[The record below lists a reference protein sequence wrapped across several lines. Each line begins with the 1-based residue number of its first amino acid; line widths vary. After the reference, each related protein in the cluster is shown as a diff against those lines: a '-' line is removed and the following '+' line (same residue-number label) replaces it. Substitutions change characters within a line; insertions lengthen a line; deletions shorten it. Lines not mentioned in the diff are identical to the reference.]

1 MMKLINKTILITGAS
16 TGIGRA
22 VAQQLAPNN
31 RLILVARREN
41 LLHEILTET
50 EDKNRSHLVFSCDVS
65 NQQSVETVCDSLK
78 KDKIIPDVLILN
90 AGIGSNFNVQQFDLE
105 RARHTFEVNFWG
117 MVRFVQLLLP
127 EMLALKSGV
136 IAATGSIAGYRGMPG
151 SAPYSASK
159 AALSVFI
166 ESLRVDL
173 ADSAI
178 KFSVISPGFVA
189 TPMTAKHGFQMPFL
203 MTPEKA
209 ATIIIKG
216 LEKGRPEIHFPLK
229 MSIPA
234 KLAKLIPD
242 LWWAKFMHRWT
253 RR

>member
-1 MMKLINKTILITGAS
+1 MKLINKTILITGAS

-22 VAQQLAPNN
+22 LALALATEN
-31 RLILVARREN
+31 RLILIARREK
-41 LLHEILTET
+41 LLREILDET
-50 EDKNRSHLVFSCDVS
+50 ESGDKNHLIFPCDVS
-65 NQQSVETVCDSLK
+65 SQESVEAVCAKLK
-78 KDKIIPDVLILN
+78 KDNILPDILILN
-90 AGIGSNFNVQQFDLE
+90 AGIGSNFNVHEFDLQ
-105 RARHTFEVNFWG
+105 RVRHTFEVNFWG
-117 MVRFVQLLLP
+117 MVRFVHLLLP
-127 EMLALKSGV
+127 EMLALKSGI

-173 ADSAI
+173 ADSGI

-209 ATIIIKG
+209 ATTIIRG

>member
-1 MMKLINKTILITGAS
+1 MKLQNKTILVTGAS

-22 VAQQLAPNN
+22 IAHYLAKEN
-31 RLILVARREN
+31 RLILVARREK
-41 LLHEILTET
+41 LLHEILTAT
-50 EDKNRSHLVFSCDVS
+50 GTSNDHHLVFPCDVS
-65 NQQSVETVCDSLK
+65 NQQSVETVCHQLK
-78 KDKIIPDVLILN
+78 QDGIIPDILILN
-90 AGIGSNFNVQQFDLE
+90 AGVGSNFDVHQIDLE

-117 MVRFVQLLLP
+117 VVRFIQLFLP
-127 EMLALKSGV
+127 EMLSRKSGI

-173 ADSAI
+173 VNSGI
-178 KFSVISPGFVA
+178 QFSVISPGFVD
-189 TPMTAKHGFQMPFL
+189 TPMTAKHRFQMPFL
-203 MTPEKA
+203 MTPQKA
-209 ATIIIKG
+209 ARIIIRG

-234 KLAKLIPD
+234 KLAKFIPD
-242 LWWAKFMHRWT
+242 LWWAKLMHR
-253 RR
+253 RSR